1 MQKITAQLKKLQ
13 IGPRKVRLVADLI
26 RGRKVQDAKNILKV
40 LNKASAKPMLK
51 LLESAIA
58 NAKHNHEMEA
68 ETLRVQAITVN
79 EGPVMRRFMPRAH
92 GSASPILK
100 RSCHIYLELGAI
112 NNFKK
117 DGKKVEAKIEKE
129 EKKEAKKAVKAA
141 PKKPAV
147 KKAKK

>member
-40 LNKASAKPMLK
+40 LNKVSAKPMLK

-68 ETLRVQAITVN
+68 EILRVQTITVN

-112 NNFKK
+112 NTFKK
-117 DGKKVEAKIEKE
+117 DGKKVEAKE
-129 EKKEAKKAVKAA
+129 EKKEAKKAVKATL
-141 PKKPAV
+141 KKPAV